1 MSTDVRHDCEH
12 EVSATRRSPD
22 ASLPEC
28 LAGLVS
34 EDVWAQSNQRVE
46 ERLQDRTSREVR
58 ERLYVEML
66 ADHLVREVEDDHG
79 ATVEDAA
86 EGLSRRAA

>member
-1 MSTDVRHDCEH
+1 MSMDVRHDCEQ

-28 LAGLVS
+28 LTGLVS

-46 ERLQDRTSREVR
+46 ERLQDLTSRKAR
-58 ERLYVEML
+58 ERLYIEIL
-66 ADHLVREVEDDHG
+66 ADHLVREVEDDRD
-79 ATVEDAA
+79 AAVEDSS